1 MSVYPGLFGF
11 GVVYLPD
18 EDERARRPAP
28 GSGGVH
34 VDRRPVRRG
43 TRR

>member
-11 GVVYLPD
+11 GVVYLPE
-18 EDERARRPAP
+18 EDERRPPP
-28 GSGGVH
+28 GSGGVR